1 MLYAILGYASEDD
14 VCARTREEDD
24 AVAASLGTLFGRL
37 TEERRL
43 GPVAQLLPTT
53 AATTIR
59 KGLELA
65 VIDGPCEPTR
75 EQLLGFCVV
84 ECSSLDEA
92 IELAKELARASTST
106 GTFELRPIGSSNIG
120 NGAAEWTSL
129 GSTPH

>member
-59 KGLELA
+59 
-65 VIDGPCEPTR
+65 T
-75 EQLLGFCVV
+75 CVV
-84 ECSSLDEA
+84 LPGTAPASSAHLSTRPSNSRRSSLGQ
-92 IELAKELARASTST
+92 ARPR
-106 GTFELRPIGSSNIG
+106 EPSS
-120 NGAAEWTSL
+120 
-129 GSTPH
+129 